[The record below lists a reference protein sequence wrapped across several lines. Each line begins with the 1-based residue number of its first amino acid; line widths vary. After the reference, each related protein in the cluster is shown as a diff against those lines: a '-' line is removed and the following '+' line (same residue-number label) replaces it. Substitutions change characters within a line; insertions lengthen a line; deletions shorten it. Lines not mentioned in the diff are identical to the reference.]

1 MHWSSSWPMV
11 KEMALT
17 TVGLCLIVEQT
28 ITGALTAH
36 IQTQILVTGLAL
48 TGGGAA
54 VHIGKFITA
63 QLSGPQRSQGSH
75 SAGSSPELE
84 PSPHGGTDE

>member
-1 MHWSSSWPMV
+1 MHWSSSWPLI

-17 TVGLCLIVEQT
+17 TVGLCLIIEQT
-28 ITGALTAH
+28 ITGALAGH

-54 VHIGKFITA
+54 LHIGKFITA
-63 QLSGPQRSQGSH
+63 QLSGPKSSLPH
-75 SAGSSPELE
+75 PEPESLSASP
-84 PSPHGGTDE
+84 PSPPGGTGE